1 MIDNNIVKT
10 TLRQHMVLTGLR
22 VSPALVAAF
31 GVLLVTVIAL
41 FTAPYV
47 GMADNGDFFRI
58 IYSNGLYFNLPDYD
72 SRYFGYF
79 VKQFGIYQYYNENSS
94 MLVSSQS
101 LFIKLSLVINKL
113 VFSKEVFDIRF
124 QAGIYT
130 ILYVTGVYLLIE
142 AVTCKMSRTRGM
154 IVAALAV
161 FIFGDTGYTAYFN
174 SFFSE
179 SVVMIMM
186 LFVFASWLL
195 LYRKKYNDYAMLALF
210 VVSTLILTTSK
221 QQNAPVGMV
230 ISVLAIPLIG
240 IRKDRIFRYLTA
252 ASIGLMMISGI
263 ATYLNISK
271 EFVNINQYHAMT
283 RGVLL
288 ESENPETELQ
298 SFGINEQYAI
308 LKGNTYYD
316 QYGTVDVKAGILEK
330 NFYSHYGFISI
341 LKYYMTHPDQMG
353 SILNTAAKSAYTIKP
368 AAMGNYEKS
377 AGKEF
382 RAQSRFFTGYSL
394 LKEKLAPRTF
404 GFILLWMAVVTGIY
418 MPSFAAAVKQRD
430 FRSMQR
436 SMLVLATMLVGLS
449 GIFVSIIGAGDA
461 DIAKHEFLFTQSFD
475 LVTFLTLSSVIS
487 RGLFTRRKLP
497 TAAQATPADTA
508 LPTIPTTDYAGPEKG
523 VSV

>member
-1 MIDNNIVKT
+1 MIEDN
-10 TLRQHMVLTGLR
+10 TLQTAPRKPVMLTGLR
-22 VSPALVAAF
+22 ISPASVAAL
-31 GVLLVTVIAL
+31 GVLLITAFAL

-101 LFIKLSLVINKL
+101 LFIKLAIVVNKL

-124 QAGIYT
+124 QAAIYM
-130 ILYVTGVYLLIE
+130 ILYVAAVYLLIE
-142 AVTCKMSRTRGM
+142 AVTYTMSRKRGM
-154 IVAALAV
+154 IVAAIAI

-186 LFVFASWLL
+186 IFVFASWLL
-195 LYRKKYNDYAMLALF
+195 LYRKRYNDYAMLALF
-210 VVSTLILTTSK
+210 LISTLILTTSK

-230 ISVLAIPLIG
+230 ISVFAVSLIW
-240 IRKDRIFRYLTA
+240 IRKDRVFRYLTA
-252 ASIGLMMISGI
+252 AAITLMMLAGI

-283 RGVLL
+283 RGVLM
-288 ESENPETELQ
+288 ESENPETALK

-308 LKGNTYYD
+308 LKENTYYD
-316 QYGTVDVKAGILEK
+316 QYGTVDVKSDVLEK
-330 NFYSHYGFISI
+330 DFYSRYGFVSI
-341 LKYYMTHPDQMG
+341 LKYYVTHPDQMG

-377 AGKEF
+377 VGKEF
-382 RAQSRFFTGYSL
+382 RAQSHFFTLYSV

-404 GFILLWMAVVTGIY
+404 GFILLWMAVITGIY
-418 MPSFAAAVKQRD
+418 MPSFVAAVKARN

-436 SMLVLATMLVGLS
+436 LMLIVATMLVGLS

-475 LVTFLTLSSVIS
+475 LVSFLVLAGVIS
-487 RGLFTRRKLP
+487 RGFRSRRKLP
-497 TAAQATPADTA
+497 AAKPAAPA
-508 LPTIPTTDYAGPEKG
+508 LPANPGAGKG

>member
-1 MIDNNIVKT
+1 MIDDN
-10 TLRQHMVLTGLR
+10 TLQTAPRKPVMLTGLR
-22 VSPALVAAF
+22 VSPASVTAL
-31 GVLLVTVIAL
+31 GVLLITVFTL

-101 LFIKLSLVINKL
+101 LFIKLAIVVNKL

-124 QAGIYT
+124 QAAIYM
-130 ILYVTGVYLLIE
+130 ILYVAAVYLLIE
-142 AVTCKMSRTRGM
+142 AVTYTMSRKRGM
-154 IVAALAV
+154 IVAVIAI

-186 LFVFASWLL
+186 IFVIASWLL
-195 LYRKKYNDYAMLALF
+195 LYRKRYNDYVMLALF
-210 VVSTLILTTSK
+210 LISTLILTTSK

-230 ISVLAIPLIG
+230 ISVFAVSLIW
-240 IRKDRIFRYLTA
+240 IRKDHVFRYLTA
-252 ASIGLMMISGI
+252 ASLALMMLAGI

-283 RGVLL
+283 RGVLM
-288 ESENPETELQ
+288 ESENPETALK

-308 LKGNTYYD
+308 LKENTYYD
-316 QYGTVDVKAGILEK
+316 QYGTVDVKSDVLEK
-330 NFYSHYGFISI
+330 DFYSQYGFVSI
-341 LKYYMTHPDQMG
+341 LKYYVTHPDQMG

-377 AGKEF
+377 VGKEF
-382 RAQSRFFTGYSL
+382 RAQSHFFTLYSV

-404 GFILLWMAVVTGIY
+404 GFILLWMAVITGIY
-418 MPSFAAAVKQRD
+418 MPSFVAAVKARN

-436 SMLVLATMLVGLS
+436 LMLIVATMLVGLS

-475 LVTFLTLSSVIS
+475 LVSFLVLSSVIN
-487 RGLFTRRKLP
+487 RGFRARRKLP
-497 TAAQATPADTA
+497 AAPPIAPAPPA
-508 LPTIPTTDYAGPEKG
+508 NSGAGRG
-523 VSV
+523 VSA

>member
-1 MIDNNIVKT
+1 MIEDN
-10 TLRQHMVLTGLR
+10 TLQTAPRKQVMLTGLR
-22 VSPALVAAF
+22 LTPASAAAL
-31 GVLLVTVIAL
+31 GVLLITVFTL

-101 LFIKLSLVINKL
+101 LFIKLAVVVNKL

-124 QAGIYT
+124 QAAIYVV
-130 ILYVTGVYLLIE
+130 LYVAAVYLLIE
-142 AVTCKMSRTRGM
+142 AVTYKMSRKRGM
-154 IVAALAV
+154 IVAGIAV

-186 LFVFASWLL
+186 IFVFASWLL
-195 LYRKKYNDYAMLALF
+195 LYRKRYNDYVMLGLF
-210 VVSTLILTTSK
+210 LISTLILTTSK

-230 ISVLAIPLIG
+230 ISVFAVSLIW
-240 IRKDRIFRYLTA
+240 IRKDRVFRYLTA
-252 ASIGLMMISGI
+252 AAIALMMLAGI

-283 RGVLL
+283 RGVLM
-288 ESENPETELQ
+288 ESENPETALK

-308 LKGNTYYD
+308 LKQNTYYD
-316 QYGTVDVKAGILEK
+316 QYGTVDVKADILEK
-330 NFYSHYGFISI
+330 EFYSRYGFVSI
-341 LKYYMTHPDQMG
+341 LKYYVTHPDQMG

-377 AGKEF
+377 VGKEF
-382 RAQSRFFTGYSL
+382 RAQSHFFTLYSV

-404 GFILLWMAVVTGIY
+404 GFILLWMAVITGVY
-418 MPSFAAAVKQRD
+418 MPSFVAAVKARNV
-430 FRSMQR
+430 RSMQR
-436 SMLVLATMLVGLS
+436 LMLIVATMLVGLS

-475 LVTFLTLSSVIS
+475 LVSFLVLAGVIS
-487 RGLFTRRKLP
+487 RGFRARRKLP
-497 TAAQATPADTA
+497 AATEAAPA
-508 LPTIPTTDYAGPEKG
+508 LPVNAGAGKG